1 MSTDYQK
8 LSQAYHAAN
17 VNKKKHILQEETNVL
32 WREIKK
38 GEKQFDDEMK
48 KLKERARK
56 SKANLFGFWANVP
69 TSTNTIEP
77 AIVNQNSESS
87 VSSATIENNTEN
99 KEQSIASQIKPRTHA
114 QQKAVSELA
123 DVQKN
128 IADLYV
134 VKRTIGLS
142 NANKKSLDALCKTKK
157 KLENKLKR
165 LKNNASAQ
173 NKKRKEIRNVIKN
186 IMEINPQV
194 VKTMKPQG
202 KLKELIFG
210 IIKQ

>member
-1 MSTDYQK
+1 M
-8 LSQAYHAAN
+8 
-17 VNKKKHILQEETNVL
+17 QEETNVL
-32 WREIKK
+32 WSEIKK
-38 GEKQFDDEMK
+38 GEKQFDVEIK
-48 KLKERARK
+48 KLKERGRK
-56 SKANLFGFWANVP
+56 SKANLFRFWANVP

-99 KEQSIASQIKPRTHA
+99 KEQSIASQIKPSSHA

-202 KLKELIFG
+202 KLKEQIFG
-210 IIKQ
+210 IILHIYFYI

>member
-1 MSTDYQK
+1 
-8 LSQAYHAAN
+8 
-17 VNKKKHILQEETNVL
+17 
-32 WREIKK
+32 
-38 GEKQFDDEMK
+38 MK

-99 KEQSIASQIKPRTHA
+99 KEQSIASQIKPSAHA

-134 VKRTIGLS
+134 VKRTIGQ
-142 NANKKSLDALCKTKK
+142 AMQI
-157 KLENKLKR
+157 KR
-165 LKNNASAQ
+165 A
-173 NKKRKEIRNVIKN
+173 
-186 IMEINPQV
+186 
-194 VKTMKPQG
+194 
-202 KLKELIFG
+202 
-210 IIKQ
+210 